1 MKKISLNPVNLFI
14 HLASYFRFKTLLM
27 KTKTLIFFLAMN
39 LISFSLFAQTK
50 ESKIDKA
57 IKDPKREENAAKA
70 DVYIQNKK
78 IISDSTQLQNGM
90 KPEAVTKKKKKKSCR
105 KN

>member
-1 MKKISLNPVNLFI
+1 
-14 HLASYFRFKTLLM
+14 M

-39 LISFSLFAQTK
+39 LISLSLFAQTK
-50 ESKIDKA
+50 ENKIEKA

-78 IISDSTQLQNGM
+78 IISDSTQLQNGN
-90 KPEAVTKKKKKKSCR
+90 KSDAVTKKKRKKSCR

>member
-1 MKKISLNPVNLFI
+1 
-14 HLASYFRFKTLLM
+14 M

-39 LISFSLFAQTK
+39 LISLNLFAQTK
-50 ESKIDKA
+50 ENKIEKA

-78 IISDSTQLQNGM
+78 IISDSTQLQTGI
-90 KPEAVTKKKKKKSCR
+90 KSGAITKKKRKKPCR

>member
-1 MKKISLNPVNLFI
+1 
-14 HLASYFRFKTLLM
+14 M

-39 LISFSLFAQTK
+39 LFSLSLLAQSAEK
-50 ESKIDKA
+50 KIDKA
-57 IKDPKREENAAKA
+57 IKDPKRDENAAKA

-78 IISDSTQLQNGM
+78 IISDSTQLQNGI
-90 KPEAVTKKKKKKSCR
+90 KSEAVTKKKRKKTCR

>member
-1 MKKISLNPVNLFI
+1 
-14 HLASYFRFKTLLM
+14 M
-27 KTKTLIFFLAMN
+27 KTNTLIFFLAMN
-39 LISFSLFAQTK
+39 LISLNLFAQTK
-50 ESKIDKA
+50 ENKIEKA

-78 IISDSTQLQNGM
+78 IISDSTQV
-90 KPEAVTKKKKKKSCR
+90 KTEIKSAAVTNKKRKKPCR

>member
-1 MKKISLNPVNLFI
+1 
-14 HLASYFRFKTLLM
+14 M

-39 LISFSLFAQTK
+39 LISLSLFAQTK
-50 ESKIDKA
+50 ENKIEKA

-78 IISDSTQLQNGM
+78 VISDSTQQNGI
-90 KPEAVTKKKKKKSCR
+90 KPEAVTKRKKKKACR

>member
-1 MKKISLNPVNLFI
+1 
-14 HLASYFRFKTLLM
+14 M

-39 LISFSLFAQTK
+39 LISLSLFAQTK
-50 ESKIDKA
+50 ENKIEKA
-57 IKDPKREENAAKA
+57 IKDPKREENSAKA

-78 IISDSTQLQNGM
+78 IISDSTQLQNGIQS
-90 KPEAVTKKKKKKSCR
+90 KAFTKKKKKKTCR